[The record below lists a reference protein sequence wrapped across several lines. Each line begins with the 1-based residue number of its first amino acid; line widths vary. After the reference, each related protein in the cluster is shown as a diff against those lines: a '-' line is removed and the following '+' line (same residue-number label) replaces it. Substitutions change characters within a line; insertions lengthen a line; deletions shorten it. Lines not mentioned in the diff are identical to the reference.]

1 MKILS
6 GIYPYGSYEGKIEV
20 NGQECRFHNP
30 VDSEKSGIAMIYQ
43 ELNLELDLSIGENIV
58 LGQYPKTKYGSID
71 WKRLHQEA
79 AETLKEMDIDLDTH
93 MTVRSLSPSIQQQY

>member
-58 LGQYPKTKYGSID
+58 L
-71 WKRLHQEA
+71 
-79 AETLKEMDIDLDTH
+79 
-93 MTVRSLSPSIQQQY
+93 